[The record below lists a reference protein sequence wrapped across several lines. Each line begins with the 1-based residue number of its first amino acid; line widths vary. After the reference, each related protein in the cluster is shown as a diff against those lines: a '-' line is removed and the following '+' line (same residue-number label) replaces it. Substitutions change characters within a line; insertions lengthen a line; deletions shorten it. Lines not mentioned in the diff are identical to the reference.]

1 MAMDTGAKEA
11 AATDASISR
20 AQQHV
25 IFRTPLDT
33 NRASPARDMHGVAS
47 GKRDARDRKRKR
59 ISYFVP
65 LYLCLIMVCIACFA
79 LFCGALSIRWLHG
92 IF

>member
-1 MAMDTGAKEA
+1 MAMNTGAKQA
-11 AATDASISR
+11 APTDASVSR
-20 AQQHV
+20 RQQHV
-25 IFRTPLDT
+25 IFRAHLDT
-33 NRASPARDMHGVAS
+33 NRASPASDVHGVAS
-47 GKRDARDRKRKR
+47 GKCDASDRKR

-79 LFCGALSIRWLHG
+79 IFCGALSIRWWHG

>member
-1 MAMDTGAKEA
+1 MATDTDTGAKEA
-11 AATDASISR
+11 APTDAFISR
-20 AQQHV
+20 RQQRV
-25 IFRTPLDT
+25 FPRAYFDE

-47 GKRDARDRKRKR
+47 GKRDARDRKR